1 MSLVSRGSLGLDL
14 SDQAW
19 WDSSSECGTEEM
31 NSDED
36 TVSESSSESS
46 VSILQSTSRQSVC
59 TACALRVHC
68 VRTAW
73 ALRAHCVH
81 IAVKPTPC
89 HLCITLQSNKANRTH
104 IEPPPTRYFD
114 VPVNISFIVVEYHY
128 AVAITVT
135 LVSAI
140 VITYFIIEELSVH
153 SRRTTLIPNR
163 NIRRRSRHKITYPYY
178 IPKAVHGHRYLINMA
193 CVPGI

>member
-1 MSLVSRGSLGLDL
+1 MGKCLHCVR
-14 SDQAW
+14 
-19 WDSSSECGTEEM
+19 
-31 NSDED
+31 
-36 TVSESSSESS
+36 
-46 VSILQSTSRQSVC
+46 
-59 TACALRVHC
+59 TACALRAHC
-68 VRTAW
+68 VGTAC

-89 HLCITLQSNKANRTH
+89 HLCITLQSNKAHRTH
-104 IEPPPTRYFD
+104 IEPPPTQYFD

-140 VITYFIIEELSVH
+140 VITYFIIEEVSVH

-178 IPKAVHGHRYLINMA
+178 IPKVVHGHRYLINMA
-193 CVPGI
+193 CVLGI

>member
-1 MSLVSRGSLGLDL
+1 MTMAKCL
-14 SDQAW
+14 
-19 WDSSSECGTEEM
+19 
-31 NSDED
+31 
-36 TVSESSSESS
+36 
-46 VSILQSTSRQSVC
+46 
-59 TACALRVHC
+59 HC

-178 IPKAVHGHRYLINMA
+178 IPKVVHGHRYLINMA
-193 CVPGI
+193 CVFGI